1 MFNITLYNN
10 TNFDPVNT
18 PDSLATLTAAATS
31 TTELPAVEILQNY
44 CISQVSVRATYDQVK
59 NGDYCKVGDF
69 FYFIAGMKM
78 TSPDVAVLSLIPD
91 FLTSA
96 LNGHTI
102 EAIEGTTIRRR
113 VSASEDIIGAFSS
126 DDPLCAPQQPLVLD
140 MGPRLFDGGHGTST
154 VVESLI
160 DLADL
165 ETRATSENPESLPGR
180 TFYDPQDKN
189 KYVTVPYNQGL
200 QTETTFKA
208 GTLTLPSTKTQLY
221 MSGKVLN
228 GMSFARTLG
237 IEGGIVSQTNI
248 PPEMVNFVV
257 DGKGLISSASGQV
270 KEESSGLNIAYA
282 TVKNKRVLYGSYN
295 KYGILTMAGNKTEF
309 NVEDITNTL
318 EGAPTV
324 TLRTDPRPN
333 GKPYFR
339 FTSFKGDKTAAG
351 FQLNAVGG
359 MEQAAAPLKFTEKS
373 GSLLDTYN
381 YNSSM
386 KSSQINRQAEVN
398 SQVIGAVQSAANIA
412 TTAGNPEALLSG
424 GDASAQMINS
434 VAGIASSINNA
445 QNSYNQYHIAR
456 EKEMMNYGFSQAV
469 VVPQL
474 SYPLNASLLRDTQGN
489 GCFVYRYRYS
499 DQDVK
504 RIDKLLTM
512 YGYADQRT
520 FSMSMLY
527 NHSDFDY
534 VQLSGVSVGGDLPM
548 QWRNGIV
555 AQLNTGVRFQHTK
568 PSTRYY

>member
-69 FYFIAGMKM
+69 FYFITGMKM
-78 TSPDVAVLSLIPD
+78 TSPDVAVLALIPD

-113 VSASEDIIGAFSS
+113 VAASEDTMGAFSS
-126 DDPLCAPQQPLVLD
+126 EDPLCAPQQPLVLD
-140 MGPRLFDGGHGTST
+140 MGARLFDGGHGTST

-165 ETRATSENPESLPGR
+165 EKRATSENPESLPGR

-237 IEGGIVSQTNI
+237 IDGGIVSQTNI
-248 PPEMVNFVV
+248 PPEMVHFVV
-257 DGKGLISSASGQV
+257 NENGLISSASGQV
-270 KEESSGLNIAYA
+270 KEESSGLNTAYA

-295 KYGILTMAGNKTEF
+295 KYGILTMAGNKSEF

-339 FTSFKGDKTAAG
+339 FTSFKGDKSASG
-351 FQLNAVGG
+351 F
-359 MEQAAAPLKFTEKS
+359 
-373 GSLLDTYN
+373 
-381 YNSSM
+381 
-386 KSSQINRQAEVN
+386 
-398 SQVIGAVQSAANIA
+398 
-412 TTAGNPEALLSG
+412 
-424 GDASAQMINS
+424 
-434 VAGIASSINNA
+434 
-445 QNSYNQYHIAR
+445 
-456 EKEMMNYGFSQAV
+456 
-469 VVPQL
+469 
-474 SYPLNASLLRDTQGN
+474 
-489 GCFVYRYRYS
+489 
-499 DQDVK
+499 
-504 RIDKLLTM
+504 
-512 YGYADQRT
+512 
-520 FSMSMLY
+520 
-527 NHSDFDY
+527 
-534 VQLSGVSVGGDLPM
+534 
-548 QWRNGIV
+548 
-555 AQLNTGVRFQHTK
+555 
-568 PSTRYY
+568 

>member
-1 MFNITLYNN
+1 MFNIKLYNN

-44 CISQVSVRATYDQVK
+44 CISQVSVRATYEQVK

-113 VSASEDIIGAFSS
+113 VAASEDTLGAFSS
-126 DDPLCAPQQPLVLD
+126 EDPLCAPQQPLVLD
-140 MGPRLFDGGHGTST
+140 MGARLFDGGHGTST

-165 ETRATSENPESLPGR
+165 EKRATSETPESLPGR

-237 IEGGIVSQTNI
+237 IDGGIVSQTNI

-257 DGKGLISSASGQV
+257 NENGLISSATGQV
-270 KEESSGLNIAYA
+270 KEESSGLNTAYA

-295 KYGILTMAGNKTEF
+295 KYGILTMAGNKSEF

-339 FTSFKGDKTAAG
+339 FTSFKGDKSAAG

-386 KSSQINRQAEVN
+386 ESSKANRQ
-398 SQVIGAVQSAANIA
+398 
-412 TTAGNPEALLSG
+412 T
-424 GDASAQMINS
+424 DINS
-434 VAGIASSINNA
+434 KVLGTAQQIVGFIPNQIKALIGGNFDSQNQNTVFGIANGINTEYNT
-445 QNSYNQYHIAR
+445 YNQYHIAR

-469 VVPQL
+469 VVPQI

-512 YGYADQRT
+512 YGYADQRA

-555 AQLNTGVRFQHTK
+555 AQLNTGVRFWHTK